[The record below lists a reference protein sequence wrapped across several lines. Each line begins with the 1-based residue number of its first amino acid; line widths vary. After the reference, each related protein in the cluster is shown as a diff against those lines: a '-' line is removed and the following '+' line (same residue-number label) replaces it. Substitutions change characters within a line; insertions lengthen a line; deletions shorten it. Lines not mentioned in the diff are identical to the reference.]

1 MFLLKKVS
9 VLCGICSA
17 VLLLNACANVVFPE
31 IEDEEEIT
39 VGEGGRVVRT
49 LPKEGNS
56 LKADEVNRAYE
67 GEEESETPANDS
79 VEQIIE
85 KDESVAAVETKPVLS
100 EEKTAPKQE
109 SGKTAKAAETPAVS
123 VSDMS
128 ILTESS
134 APSVSYRLD
143 TFYFADGS
151 SVLDSE
157 YNGNIRKIVKEAKA
171 NNATVTVYGYASSRT
186 RNTDVVSHKMA
197 NFRVSLA
204 RAESVAA
211 ALRRAGLPA
220 SRITVEALSDTAP
233 AYLEVM
239 PEGERLNRRAEVY
252 ISY

>member
-17 VLLLNACANVVFPE
+17 VLLLNACANAVFPE

-56 LKADEVNRAYE
+56 LKADEANRAYE

-109 SGKTAKAAETPAVS
+109 SGKTAKAAEAS

-134 APSVSYRLD
+134 VPSVSYRLD

-211 ALRRAGLPA
+211 ALRRAGLPS

>member
-17 VLLLNACANVVFPE
+17 VLLLNACANAVFPE

-56 LKADEVNRAYE
+56 LKADEANRAYE

-109 SGKTAKAAETPAVS
+109 SGKTAKAAEAS

-134 APSVSYRLD
+134 VPSVSYRLD

-204 RAESVAA
+204 RAESVVA

>member
-17 VLLLNACANVVFPE
+17 VLLLNACANAVFPE

-56 LKADEVNRAYE
+56 LKADEANRAYE

-109 SGKTAKAAETPAVS
+109 SGKTAKAAEAPEAS

-157 YNGNIRKIVKEAKA
+157 YKGNIRKIVKEAKA

>member
-17 VLLLNACANVVFPE
+17 VLLLNACANAVFPE

-39 VGEGGRVVRT
+39 VGEGGRVGRT

-56 LKADEVNRAYE
+56 LKADEANRAYE

-109 SGKTAKAAETPAVS
+109 SGKTAKAAEAS

-134 APSVSYRLD
+134 VPSVSYRLD

>member
-1 MFLLKKVS
+1 M
-9 VLCGICSA
+9 
-17 VLLLNACANVVFPE
+17 N
-31 IEDEEEIT
+31 
-39 VGEGGRVVRT
+39 
-49 LPKEGNS
+49 
-56 LKADEVNRAYE
+56 
-67 GEEESETPANDS
+67 
-79 VEQIIE
+79 
-85 KDESVAAVETKPVLS
+85 
-100 EEKTAPKQE
+100 
-109 SGKTAKAAETPAVS
+109 
-123 VSDMS
+123 

-134 APSVSYRLD
+134 VPSVSYRLD

>member
-17 VLLLNACANVVFPE
+17 VLLLNACANAVFPE

-56 LKADEVNRAYE
+56 LKADEANRAYE

-109 SGKTAKAAETPAVS
+109 SGKIAKAAEAS

-134 APSVSYRLD
+134 VPSVSYRLD

>member
-17 VLLLNACANVVFPE
+17 VLFLNACANAVFPE

-56 LKADEVNRAYE
+56 LKADEANRAYE

-109 SGKTAKAAETPAVS
+109 SGKTAKAAEAS

>member
-17 VLLLNACANVVFPE
+17 VLLLNACANAVFPE

-56 LKADEVNRAYE
+56 LKADEANRAYE
-67 GEEESETPANDS
+67 GEEESETLANDS

-85 KDESVAAVETKPVLS
+85 KDESVGAVETKPVLS

-109 SGKTAKAAETPAVS
+109 SGKTAKAAEAS

>member
-9 VLCGICSA
+9 VLCGICSM
-17 VLLLNACANVVFPE
+17 VLLLNACANAVFPE

-56 LKADEVNRAYE
+56 LKADEANRAYE
-67 GEEESETPANDS
+67 GEEDSETPAND

-100 EEKTAPKQE
+100 EEKAAPKQE
-109 SGKTAKAAETPAVS
+109 SGKTAKAAEVS
-123 VSDMS
+123 VPYMN

>member
-17 VLLLNACANVVFPE
+17 VLLLNACANAVFPE

-56 LKADEVNRAYE
+56 LKADEANRAYE

-109 SGKTAKAAETPAVS
+109 SGKTAKAAETS

-134 APSVSYRLD
+134 VPSVSYRLD

>member
-17 VLLLNACANVVFPE
+17 VLLLNACANAVFPE

-56 LKADEVNRAYE
+56 LKADEANRAYE

-109 SGKTAKAAETPAVS
+109 SGKTAKAAETS

>member
-17 VLLLNACANVVFPE
+17 VLLLNACANAVFPE

-56 LKADEVNRAYE
+56 LKADEANRAYE

-109 SGKTAKAAETPAVS
+109 SGKTAKAAEAS

-134 APSVSYRLD
+134 VPSVSYRLD

-211 ALRRAGLPA
+211 TLRRAGLPA

>member
-1 MFLLKKVS
+1 
-9 VLCGICSA
+9 
-17 VLLLNACANVVFPE
+17 
-31 IEDEEEIT
+31 
-39 VGEGGRVVRT
+39 
-49 LPKEGNS
+49 
-56 LKADEVNRAYE
+56 
-67 GEEESETPANDS
+67 
-79 VEQIIE
+79 
-85 KDESVAAVETKPVLS
+85 
-100 EEKTAPKQE
+100 
-109 SGKTAKAAETPAVS
+109 
-123 VSDMS
+123 MS

>member
-17 VLLLNACANVVFPE
+17 VLLLNACANAVFPE

-56 LKADEVNRAYE
+56 LKADEANRAYE

-109 SGKTAKAAETPAVS
+109 SGKTAKAAEAS

-134 APSVSYRLD
+134 AVLSGESKGAHKIQGIGAGFVPPFYDKSLVNEVVKIGDEKAIEMAKTVAKTEGLPIGVSGG
-143 TFYFADGS
+143 AA
-151 SVLDSE
+151 
-157 YNGNIRKIVKEAKA
+157 I
-171 NNATVTVYGYASSRT
+171 
-186 RNTDVVSHKMA
+186 
-197 NFRVSLA
+197 
-204 RAESVAA
+204 AA
-211 ALRRAGLPA
+211 AAELAKRDEFVNKRLVVILPD
-220 SRITVEALSDTAP
+220 SVERYLSTG
-233 AYLEVM
+233 YF
-239 PEGERLNRRAEVY
+239 
-252 ISY
+252 

>member
-17 VLLLNACANVVFPE
+17 VLLLNACANAVFPE

-56 LKADEVNRAYE
+56 LKADEANRAYE

-109 SGKTAKAAETPAVS
+109 SDKTAKAPEVS

-220 SRITVEALSDTAP
+220 SRITVEALSDTAS

>member
-17 VLLLNACANVVFPE
+17 VLLLNACANAVFPE

-56 LKADEVNRAYE
+56 LKADEANRAYE

-85 KDESVAAVETKPVLS
+85 KDESVAAVENKPVLS

-109 SGKTAKAAETPAVS
+109 SGKTAKAAEAS

-134 APSVSYRLD
+134 VPSVSYRLD

>member
-17 VLLLNACANVVFPE
+17 VLLLNACANAVFPE

-56 LKADEVNRAYE
+56 LKADEANRAYE

-109 SGKTAKAAETPAVS
+109 SGKTAKAAEAS

>member
-17 VLLLNACANVVFPE
+17 VLLLNACANAVFPE

-56 LKADEVNRAYE
+56 LKADEANRAYE

-109 SGKTAKAAETPAVS
+109 SGKTAKAAEVS

-134 APSVSYRLD
+134 VPSVSYRLD

>member
-17 VLLLNACANVVFPE
+17 VLLLNACANAVFPE

-56 LKADEVNRAYE
+56 LKADEANRAYE

-109 SGKTAKAAETPAVS
+109 SGKTAKAAEAS

-134 APSVSYRLD
+134 VPSVSYRLD

-220 SRITVEALSDTAP
+220 SRITVEALSYTAP

>member
-17 VLLLNACANVVFPE
+17 VLLLNACANAVFPE

-56 LKADEVNRAYE
+56 LKADEANRAYE

-109 SGKTAKAAETPAVS
+109 SGKTAKAAEAS

-134 APSVSYRLD
+134 VPSVSYRLD

-239 PEGERLNRRAEVY
+239 PEGERLNRRAEIY

>member
-1 MFLLKKVS
+1 ME
-9 VLCGICSA
+9 
-17 VLLLNACANVVFPE
+17 N
-31 IEDEEEIT
+31 
-39 VGEGGRVVRT
+39 
-49 LPKEGNS
+49 
-56 LKADEVNRAYE
+56 
-67 GEEESETPANDS
+67 ETGSKNFI
-79 VEQIIE
+79 EQIIE

-109 SGKTAKAAETPAVS
+109 SGKTAKAAEAS

-134 APSVSYRLD
+134 VPSVSYRLD

>member
-17 VLLLNACANVVFPE
+17 VLLLNACANAVFPE

-109 SGKTAKAAETPAVS
+109 SGKTAKAAEAS

-134 APSVSYRLD
+134 VPSVSYRLD

>member
-17 VLLLNACANVVFPE
+17 VLFLNACANAVFPE

-56 LKADEVNRAYE
+56 LKADEANRAYE

-109 SGKTAKAAETPAVS
+109 SGKTAKAAEAS

-204 RAESVAA
+204 RAESVAH
-211 ALRRAGLPA
+211 
-220 SRITVEALSDTAP
+220 
-233 AYLEVM
+233 
-239 PEGERLNRRAEVY
+239 
-252 ISY
+252 

>member
-17 VLLLNACANVVFPE
+17 VLFLNACANAVFPE

-56 LKADEVNRAYE
+56 LKADEANRAYE
-67 GEEESETPANDS
+67 GEEETETPANDS

-100 EEKTAPKQE
+100 EEKTALKQE
-109 SGKTAKAAETPAVS
+109 NGETAKAAEAS

-134 APSVSYRLD
+134 VPSVSYRLD

-171 NNATVTVYGYASSRT
+171 NNAAVTVYGYASSRT

>member
-17 VLLLNACANVVFPE
+17 VLLLNACANAVFPE

-56 LKADEVNRAYE
+56 LKADEANRAYE

-109 SGKTAKAAETPAVS
+109 SGKTAKAAETPEVS

-134 APSVSYRLD
+134 APSG
-143 TFYFADGS
+143 FGQ
-151 SVLDSE
+151 
-157 YNGNIRKIVKEAKA
+157 
-171 NNATVTVYGYASSRT
+171 
-186 RNTDVVSHKMA
+186 
-197 NFRVSLA
+197 RV
-204 RAESVAA
+204 
-211 ALRRAGLPA
+211 
-220 SRITVEALSDTAP
+220 
-233 AYLEVM
+233 
-239 PEGERLNRRAEVY
+239 
-252 ISY
+252 

>member
-17 VLLLNACANVVFPE
+17 VLFLNACANAVFPE

-56 LKADEVNRAYE
+56 LKADEANRAYE

-109 SGKTAKAAETPAVS
+109 SGKTAKAAEAS

-134 APSVSYRLD
+134 VPSVSYRLD

>member
-17 VLLLNACANVVFPE
+17 VLLLNACANAVFPE

-39 VGEGGRVVRT
+39 VSEGGRVVRT

-56 LKADEVNRAYE
+56 LKADEANRAYE

-109 SGKTAKAAETPAVS
+109 SGKTAKAAEAS

-134 APSVSYRLD
+134 VPSVSYRLD

>member
-17 VLLLNACANVVFPE
+17 VLLLNACANAVFPE

-109 SGKTAKAAETPAVS
+109 SGKTAKAAETP

-128 ILTESS
+128 ILMESS

>member
-17 VLLLNACANVVFPE
+17 VLLLNACANAVFPE

-56 LKADEVNRAYE
+56 LKADEANRAYE

-109 SGKTAKAAETPAVS
+109 SGKTAKAAEAS

-211 ALRRAGLPA
+211 ALRRAGLRLRELRLKHFPTRLPLIWKLCRKA
-220 SRITVEALSDTAP
+220 SV
-233 AYLEVM
+233 
-239 PEGERLNRRAEVY
+239 
-252 ISY
+252 

>member
-1 MFLLKKVS
+1 
-9 VLCGICSA
+9 
-17 VLLLNACANVVFPE
+17 
-31 IEDEEEIT
+31 
-39 VGEGGRVVRT
+39 
-49 LPKEGNS
+49 
-56 LKADEVNRAYE
+56 
-67 GEEESETPANDS
+67 
-79 VEQIIE
+79 
-85 KDESVAAVETKPVLS
+85 
-100 EEKTAPKQE
+100 
-109 SGKTAKAAETPAVS
+109 
-123 VSDMS
+123 MS

-239 PEGERLNRRAEVY
+239 PEGERLNRRAEIY

>member
-9 VLCGICSA
+9 VLCGICSM
-17 VLLLNACANVVFPE
+17 VLLLNACANAVFPE

-56 LKADEVNRAYE
+56 LKADEANRAYE
-67 GEEESETPANDS
+67 GEEDSETPAND

-100 EEKTAPKQE
+100 EEKAAPKQE
-109 SGKTAKAAETPAVS
+109 SGKTVKAAEVS
-123 VSDMS
+123 VPYMN

-151 SVLDSE
+151 SVLDSA

>member
-17 VLLLNACANVVFPE
+17 VLFLNACANAVFPE

-56 LKADEVNRAYE
+56 LKADEANRAYE

-109 SGKTAKAAETPAVS
+109 SGKTAKAAEAS

-204 RAESVAA
+204 RAESVAGRA
-211 ALRRAGLPA
+211 AGF
-220 SRITVEALSDTAP
+220 EN
-233 AYLEVM
+233 Y
-239 PEGERLNRRAEVY
+239 G
-252 ISY
+252 

>member
-17 VLLLNACANVVFPE
+17 VLLLNACANAVFPE

-56 LKADEVNRAYE
+56 LKADEANRAYE

-109 SGKTAKAAETPAVS
+109 SDKTAKAPEVS

>member
-17 VLLLNACANVVFPE
+17 VLLLNACANAVFPE

-100 EEKTAPKQE
+100 EEKLLR
-109 SGKTAKAAETPAVS
+109 SRKAA
-123 VSDMS
+123 
-128 ILTESS
+128 
-134 APSVSYRLD
+134 RR
-143 TFYFADGS
+143 
-151 SVLDSE
+151 
-157 YNGNIRKIVKEAKA
+157 RK
-171 NNATVTVYGYASSRT
+171 
-186 RNTDVVSHKMA
+186 
-197 NFRVSLA
+197 
-204 RAESVAA
+204 
-211 ALRRAGLPA
+211 LPKLPQFPFP
-220 SRITVEALSDTAP
+220 I
-233 AYLEVM
+233 
-239 PEGERLNRRAEVY
+239 
-252 ISY
+252 

>member
-17 VLLLNACANVVFPE
+17 VLLLNACANAVFPE

-56 LKADEVNRAYE
+56 LKADEANRAYE

-109 SGKTAKAAETPAVS
+109 SGKTAKAAEAS

-134 APSVSYRLD
+134 VPSVSYRLD